1 MIRMSVI
8 LYSVDLKPKLLA
20 FRYVYTAIELLQKQ
34 V

>member
-20 FRYVYTAIELLQKQ
+20 FR
-34 V
+34 